1 MAEVSSEVSDA
12 TDDMNKY
19 KRRLKNLMNQQNSDM
34 NYLKVSVTK
43 SSVDV
48 NQTKLFL
55 KTDID
60 NLKLKER
67 SSENK
72 IRQIESDVAQIDSK
86 LTVLRTDYNTKIS
99 FIDQNRLEVLQ
110 RIEEQKSVT
119 NVLKNRIVDQA
130 QNYKTFRNFEPAP
143 TFGHFLGFSSK
154 IFGQKIGFSKLPN
167 KTSPKGEPAKQF

>member
-119 NVLKNRIVDQA
+119 NVLKNRIADQA
-130 QNYKTFRNFEPAP
+130 QNYSAFRN
-143 TFGHFLGFSSK
+143 
-154 IFGQKIGFSKLPN
+154 
-167 KTSPKGEPAKQF
+167 